1 MLMLKGTI
9 FHDRNQPFHFWA
21 VQCQFFVFWFCC
33 RHKPCW
39 WTQTSQVK
47 NHQTLSRRH
56 VQVSKELLQM
66 TYKQNPTS
74 SEHDKLGEKK
84 IPCDINKLIN
94 PIFFFSSSSSFE
106 LDYDFQRDYYDRW
119 VKYLTRLKGKQMTDY
134 LAILSFFFPHKVL
147 SLLLK
152 IVFPVLILWP
162 WKPWKG
168 SQVVFV
174 VISLFL
180 ATAAVE
186 NKCDLHGTLC
196 CGVNF
201 KFVPFVLDTRM
212 YSYPSRVPAPPPLS
226 RAVIPSKRPRVS
238 LTTGSSRRTKSSLSS
253 SSKSSQRA
261 SRTSTCL
268 CCQDNN
274 LLPCLIGPS
283 LYILTRML
291 WNSTLWES

>member
-1 MLMLKGTI
+1 MQQQFLI
-9 FHDRNQPFHFWA
+9 WA
-21 VQCQFFVFWFCC
+21 WL
-33 RHKPCW
+33 W
-39 WTQTSQVK
+39 
-47 NHQTLSRRH
+47 LSTGLLW
-56 VQVSKELLQM
+56 QVSEIF
-66 TYKQNPTS
+66 NP
-74 SEHDKLGEKK
+74 SERKTNDWLFNYF
-84 IPCDINKLIN
+84 IC
-94 PIFFFSSSSSFE
+94 
-106 LDYDFQRDYYDRW
+106 
-119 VKYLTRLKGKQMTDY
+119 
-134 LAILSFFFPHKVL
+134 FFPHKVL

-162 WKPWKG
+162 WKV

-196 CGVNF
+196 CDVNF
-201 KFVPFVLDTRM
+201 KFVPFVLDARM

-268 CCQDNN
+268 CYQENN

-283 LYILTRML
+283 VYILTRML

>member
-1 MLMLKGTI
+1 M
-9 FHDRNQPFHFWA
+9 
-21 VQCQFFVFWFCC
+21 
-33 RHKPCW
+33 
-39 WTQTSQVK
+39 S
-47 NHQTLSRRH
+47 
-56 VQVSKELLQM
+56 
-66 TYKQNPTS
+66 
-74 SEHDKLGEKK
+74 
-84 IPCDINKLIN
+84 KLIN

-134 LAILSFFFPHKVL
+134 LTIWSGFSSQRS

-162 WKPWKG
+162 WKPWKV

-174 VISLFL
+174 AISLFL
-180 ATAAVE
+180 ATAAVK
-186 NKCDLHGTLC
+186 NKCDPHGTLC
-196 CGVNF
+196 CDVNF

-261 SRTSTCL
+261 SRTSSCL
-268 CCQDNN
+268 CCQENN

-291 WNSTLWES
+291 WNPTLWES